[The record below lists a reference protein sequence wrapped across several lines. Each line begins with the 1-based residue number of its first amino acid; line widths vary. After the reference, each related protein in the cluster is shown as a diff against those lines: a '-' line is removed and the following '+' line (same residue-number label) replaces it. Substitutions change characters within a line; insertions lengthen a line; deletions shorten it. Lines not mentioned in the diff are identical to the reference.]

1 MALVD
6 SMMTNEAAAAADCR
20 AAPVGGAAVVQ
31 LHTEIC
37 DLYYGTPWN
46 DDNMKSYSLLG
57 LAVTH

>member
-1 MALVD
+1 
-6 SMMTNEAAAAADCR
+6 MMTNEAAAAAVACR

-31 LHTEIC
+31 LHMEIC